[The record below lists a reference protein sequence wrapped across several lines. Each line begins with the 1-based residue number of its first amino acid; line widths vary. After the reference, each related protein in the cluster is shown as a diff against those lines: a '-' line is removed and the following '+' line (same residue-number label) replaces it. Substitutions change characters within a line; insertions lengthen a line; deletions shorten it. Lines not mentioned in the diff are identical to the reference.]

1 MSKGIGV
8 ATLLFTLGAAGA
20 AQAAIV
26 EFQVDPSRS
35 VLTLGAAGVAGETG
49 YAQEGGTSANYS
61 GTIQADIV
69 GNTIDFITGDYAVV
83 AGNSSGNLQPGNAP
97 ANYAIFTVDNFYQAA
112 LRNFRFDFKKWTGDP
127 YVIAGDGT
135 LIDPDFGNE
144 PTSPNLLGAATIVN
158 SFGVEEKDT
167 EFNNFA
173 RPPGTDPAKLTQNNG
188 VFTLEIPVRT
198 AITWSV
204 FGAGDSQFELVGT
217 IVATTIPEPTTL
229 TLLALGAGLI
239 LARRRRA

>member
-1 MSKGIGV
+1 MSKGIG
-8 ATLLFTLGAAGA
+8 AAALLVSLSAAAA

-26 EFQVDPSRS
+26 EFQVDPTRS

-49 YAQEGGTSANYS
+49 YAQEGGSSASYS
-61 GTIQADIV
+61 GTIQADIN
-69 GNTIDFITGDYAVV
+69 GNRLEFITGDYAVV
-83 AGNSSGNLQPGNAP
+83 ASNSAGNLQPGNSP
-97 ANYAIFTVDNFYQAA
+97 ANYAIFTVDSGFRAA

-127 YVIAGDGT
+127 YIIAADGT

-144 PTSPNLLGAATIVN
+144 PTSPNLLGAATITD

-173 RPPGTDPAKLTQNNG
+173 RPPGTEPVKLTQSNG

-198 AITWSV
+198 AITWSR
-204 FGAGDSQFELVGT
+204 FGAGDGQFELVGT
-217 IVATTIPEPTTL
+217 IVATTVPEPTTL
-229 TLLALGAGLI
+229 TSLALGGAL
-239 LARRRRA
+239 LLTRRRRA